1 MTASKSSMGQDPPAT
16 ETGNLPEAEILPEN
30 CVLVIGGGPVGLC
43 LAMTLT
49 YYGVKSVIL
58 ERNETTTR

>member
-1 MTASKSSMGQDPPAT
+1 MTALKSSPGQDPQAT
-16 ETGNLPEAEILPEN
+16 ETGNLSETEILPEN

-43 LAMTLT
+43 LAMTLA